1 MMLLMPAIDLRHGR
15 CVRLFQGDFGAETR
29 YEHEPHE
36 LLMRYRGLGATWLHV
51 VDLDGAKDGVLAN
64 RSVIVALASQRAV
77 RVQVGGGVRSASV
90 IDDLLRNGVER
101 VVIGSA
107 AIERPDEVAD
117 WINHF
122 GSDRICLAFDVRID
136 AEGRPVPRTRGWT
149 EGSKVTLWD
158 AIERFPAGSV
168 KHVLCTDIER
178 DGALTGPN
186 VELYKTALQ
195 KFPKLAWQASGGVRD
210 ARDLQA
216 LAAIGVA
223 AAVSGKALLEE
234 RITPEELRPFLPDA
248 SSPASTSA
256 TAKS

>member
-1 MMLLMPAIDLRHGR
+1 MLLMPAIDLRKGR

-36 LLMRYRGLGATWLHV
+36 LLLRYRGLGASWLHI

-77 RVQVGGGVRSASV
+77 RLQVGGGVRSAAV

-107 AIERPDEVAD
+107 AVERPEEVAP
-117 WINHF
+117 WIGRF
-122 GSDRICLAFDVRID
+122 GVERICLAFDVRID
-136 AEGRPVPRTRGWT
+136 SEGRPLVRTRGWT
-149 EGSKVTLWD
+149 EGTTITLWD
-158 AIERFPAGSV
+158 AIARFPTGSV
-168 KHVLCTDIER
+168 KHILCTDIER
-178 DGALTGPN
+178 DGALSGPN
-186 VELYKTALQ
+186 LDLYKDAIRR
-195 KFPKLAWQASGGVRD
+195 FPALAWQASGGVRD
-210 ARDLQA
+210 AADLTA
-216 LAAIGVA
+216 LACSGVA

-248 SSPASTSA
+248 SFPASTSA
-256 TAKS
+256 TARS